1 MSGVNQIK
9 EQNEEI
15 MARLGERQPAQ
26 ERSLKESSVETDG
39 LQAGEKGNDDAS
51 D

>member
-15 MARLGERQPAQ
+15 MARLGERQ
-26 ERSLKESSVETDG
+26 LDG
-39 LQAGEKGNDDAS
+39 EGAS
-51 D
+51 DAQPGEEGAS